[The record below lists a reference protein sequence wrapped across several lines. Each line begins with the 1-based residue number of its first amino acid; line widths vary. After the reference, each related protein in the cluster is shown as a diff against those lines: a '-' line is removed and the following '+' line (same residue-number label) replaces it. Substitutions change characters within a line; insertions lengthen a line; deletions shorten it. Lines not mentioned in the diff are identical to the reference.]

1 MKLFKN
7 TFNNH
12 KTCYNFR
19 MVFYLVLSG
28 IELVDVSHLRTCIL
42 SGRKFSTDYI
52 VVKNDTFS
60 VLEL

>member
-1 MKLFKN
+1 MGI
-7 TFNNH
+7 
-12 KTCYNFR
+12 
-19 MVFYLVLSG
+19 MVSYQVLLG
-28 IELVDVSHLRTCIL
+28 IVLVDVSRLRTCIL